1 MAMTNHHFHS
11 QSPGAIDPNSGY
23 NSATRTF
30 HSLRPPVPLPPP
42 SQPLSITQ
50 YAFVLLNSSTSF
62 SHDATSFLID
72 AASGTRVS
80 YSQFIRKSQSLSDSL
95 VSKFPQLSSQDENQN
110 VALIISPPSLHV
122 PVLYFSLISMNV
134 IVSPANPLSTQSEIA
149 HLVELCKP
157 VIAFVT
163 SSVAK
168 QIPVLPLGTILIDS
182 PEFLSMLNSSKACE
196 IPKQVLISQSDTAA
210 ILYSSGTTG
219 RVKGVELTHRNLIT
233 VIANLYHN
241 KRESIDEEEL
251 SVALFT
257 LPLFHVFGFFMLI
270 RGFALGETLVLMERF
285 DFVKMLEAVEKY
297 KVTYMP
303 VSPPIVVALAKS
315 DIVAKYDLSSLKL
328 LGSGG
333 AALGKETSERFM
345 ARFPTVEISQGY
357 GMTETGGAATT
368 MSDQEESKRYGSAGR
383 LAANMQ
389 GKIVDPGTGE
399 ALPLGQQGELW
410 LQGPNVMKGYVGDNA
425 ATAETLTSDGWLK
438 TGDLCYFDSDGF
450 LYIVDRLKELIKYKA
465 YQVPPA
471 ELEHIIHSIPGV
483 ADVAVIPYPD
493 EDAGQIPM
501 AYVVRSPGSNIS
513 ESQIQNFVAAQ
524 VSPYKKVRRV
534 AFINSIPKSP
544 AGKILRR
551 ELVNHALSGASSRL

>member
-1 MAMTNHHFHS
+1 MPSLS
-11 QSPGAIDPNSGY
+11 QSPGTIDPNSGF

-42 SQPLSITQ
+42 SQPFSITQ
-50 YAFVLLNSSTSF
+50 YASSLLNSSTSF
-62 SHDATSFLID
+62 SPETTSFLID
-72 AASGTRVS
+72 AASATRVS
-80 YSQFIRKSQSLSDSL
+80 YSQFLEKSQSLSASL
-95 VSKFPQLSSQDENQN
+95 LSKFPELSGQK
-110 VALIISPPSLHV
+110 VALIISPPSLDL
-122 PVLYFSLISMNV
+122 PVLYFSLISLNV
-134 IVSPANPLSTQSEIA
+134 IVSPANPLSTPSELA

-157 VIAFVT
+157 VIAFAT

-168 QIPVLPLGTILIDS
+168 NLPALPLGTILMDS
-182 PEFLSMLNSSKACE
+182 PEFLSMFNSSKTNDV
-196 IPKQVLISQSDTAA
+196 PKQIYISQSDTAA

-233 VIANLYHN
+233 VIADLYYN
-241 KRESIDEEEL
+241 KRTSSGEEE
-251 SVALFT
+251 SGVALFT

-297 KVTYMP
+297 RVNYMP

-315 DIVAKYDLSSLKL
+315 DLVAKYDLSSLKL

-333 AALGKETSERFM
+333 AALGRETSERFT
-345 ARFPTVEISQGY
+345 ARFPNVEVAQGY
-357 GMTETGGAATT
+357 GMTETGGGATG
-368 MSDQEESKRYGSAGR
+368 MNNQEESTRYGSGGR
-383 LAANMQ
+383 LSASIE
-389 GKIVDPGTGE
+389 GKIVDPGTGK
-399 ALPLGQQGELW
+399 ALGPGQQGELW
-410 LQGPNVMKGYVGDNA
+410 LRGPNIMKGYVADNA

-513 ESQIQNFVAAQ
+513 EREIQDFVAKQ

-534 AFINSIPKSP
+534 AFINAIPKSP

-551 ELVNHALSGASSRL
+551 ELVNHALSGASARL